1 MTTNTPTRA
10 TPATEDRL
18 AAAQLPASA
27 ALTALSVATV
37 IALCRVFPDWQY
49 LDSMLFVVVGAH
61 VIAFLLRLARIPLYV
76 AGPLM
81 LLALTELLAISY
93 FRDTLT
99 LGIPTGRTIDL
110 MRINVRLVIDQFPS
124 AVAPVPSVGSFAVAT
139 AAAVAACALLADTFA
154 FRAFGRVEAV
164 VPSAVVFV
172 FAAALGTD
180 RHRVA
185 VAALWVAAALL
196 AIAVLRFRQTNQ
208 EAAWMGS
215 RRWKLAAALP
225 AIAATV
231 ALTGVAAMA
240 IGPRLPGAG
249 EEPLVDARNGGGS
262 VTEVIN
268 PLVDIGAQL
277 RNRGN
282 LELFTVSSNDGG
294 HYWRLISLPLF
305 NGRKWIPADETIV
318 EMGDRRGEVALDGSE
333 NLATVNI
340 VNLGSNLIPASYH
353 PISVS
358 PDEVYYAPDSQTLVL
373 PDNNTLQAGDAVS
386 VKSIIIHPTPGQLAA
401 ATASHPPDSGFLDV
415 PDGLPSSALEA
426 ATQVTAGAASPYDKA
441 LALQNW
447 FRTQFVYDPNVQLSN
462 SYDAIAEF
470 LREKRGFCQQFA
482 GTFAIMARQLGIP
495 ARVAVGFTPG
505 DLGSDG
511 KYHVYGRHAHAWPE
525 VWFDGIGWVAFE
537 PTPGRGNADTA
548 TYTGAAAQQQAP
560 DGNPTGNTVV
570 TPTAVPN
577 PNGPTTTFAPVPREG
592 AGGDGGSPSSTTPVP
607 LGAGSGG
614 SSGSS
619 TVPWVIAGLLLAAI
633 AWVVAAPRVIRA
645 MTQRGAHSDSDRVIN
660 AWRRTVGTLSL
671 AGAPAVGGLT
681 PLEYADAA
689 ERVTG
694 VDHRALRELAVYVTR
709 AVYSPRGVDSK
720 AVSRAELLSE
730 EIDATCRERTP
741 TPMRLKAM
749 IDPRLMRR
757 RLAG

>member
-1 MTTNTPTRA
+1 MSATTSSRPQ
-10 TPATEDRL
+10 PAEDRL
-18 AAAQLPASA
+18 TAAQLPASL
-27 ALTALSVATV
+27 ALTVLSVATV
-37 IALCRVFPDWQY
+37 IALCRVFPDWEY
-49 LDSMLFVVVGAH
+49 LNAMLFVVVGSH
-61 VIAFLLRLARIPLYV
+61 TIAFLLRLARVPLYV
-76 AGPLM
+76 AGPLL
-81 LLALTELLAISY
+81 LLALVELLSIAY
-93 FRDTLT
+93 FHDTLT
-99 LGIPTGRTIDL
+99 FGLPTGRTIDL
-110 MRINVRLVIDQFPS
+110 FRIDIRLVIDQFPS

-139 AAAVAACALLADTFA
+139 AAAVAVCALLADTFA

-196 AIAVLRFRQTNQ
+196 AIAVLRFRQTNE
-208 EAAWMGS
+208 EAAWMGA

-249 EEPLVDARNGGGS
+249 SEPLVDARNGNGS

-282 LELFTVSSNDGG
+282 LELFTVDSNDGG
-294 HYWRLISLPLF
+294 HYWRLISLPVF
-305 NGRKWIPADETIV
+305 TGRRWIPADETIV
-318 EMGDRRGEVALDGSE
+318 EMGNRSGEVALDGNV
-333 NLATVNI
+333 NLSNVHI
-340 VNLGSNLIPASYH
+340 ENLGSNLVPASYH
-353 PISVS
+353 PVSVS
-358 PDEVYYAPDSQTLVL
+358 PDDVYYAPDSQTLVL
-373 PDNNTLQAGDAVS
+373 PDNNTLQPGDEIS
-386 VKSIIIHPTPGQLAA
+386 IKSIIIQPTADQLNA
-401 ATASHPPDSGFLDV
+401 ATADHAPDISYLDV
-415 PDGLPSSALEA
+415 PDGIPSSARENA
-426 ATQVTAGAASPYDKA
+426 ERVTAGATTPYQKA

-447 FRTQFVYDPNVQLSN
+447 FRSSEFEYDASVQLGN
-462 SYDAIAEF
+462 SYDAIDEF

-482 GTFAIMARQLGIP
+482 GTFAVMARMLGMP
-495 ARVAVGFTPG
+495 SRVAVGFTPG
-505 DLGSDG
+505 DLRSDG

-525 VWFDGIGWVAFE
+525 VWFDGVGWVAFE

-548 TYTGAAAQQQAP
+548 IYTGAEAQQQGP
-560 DGNPTGNTVV
+560 DNNPTQNTIV
-570 TPTAVPN
+570 TPSTAFN
-577 PNGPTTTFAPVPREG
+577 PNAPTTTFAPVPREG
-592 AGGDGGSPSSTTPVP
+592 VGGEGGQTSTTVAALSP
-607 LGAGSGG
+607 GRGGGG
-614 SSGSS
+614 SSS
-619 TVPWVIAGLLLAAI
+619 VPWVLAGLLLAAG

-645 MTQRGAHSDSDRVIN
+645 FTMRGAHSDSDRVIN
-660 AWRRTVGTLSL
+660 AWRRTVGSLSL

-689 ERVTG
+689 ERATG

-720 AVSRAELLSE
+720 AVSRSEMLSQ

-741 TPMRLKAM
+741 TPLRLKALF
-749 IDPRLMRR
+749 DPRLMRR